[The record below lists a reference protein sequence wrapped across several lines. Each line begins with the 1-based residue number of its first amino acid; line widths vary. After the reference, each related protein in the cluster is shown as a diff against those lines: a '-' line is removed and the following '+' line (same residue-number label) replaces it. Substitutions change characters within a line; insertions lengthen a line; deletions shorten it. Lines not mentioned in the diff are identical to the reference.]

1 MKTNVTLGTLL
12 LAIFETS
19 IQNKQSYSTP
29 KEKKNENLLF
39 KPVSLGAVCD
49 TAIDNGNDRLHSV
62 SVMANEPEV

>member
-29 KEKKNENLLF
+29 ELISNILGKNLCDKVKAKHNVVSWGLF
-39 KPVSLGAVCD
+39 AWVLMR
-49 TAIDNGNDRLHSV
+49 I
-62 SVMANEPEV
+62 